1 MSAFWSAYITILSLG
16 CLAWVVGVMVMA
28 KSLKVTRDPDNTTG
42 HDYDGIKEYDN
53 PMPKWWQIL
62 YWGGVVF
69 FIFYV
74 LAYPALGSYKGFL
87 GWTSAG
93 EHDKAQAE
101 YDAKYGPIYTA
112 YAAKPIEELAHDA
125 AAMKVAGRLYANNCA
140 ACHGADARGAKG
152 FPNLTDNDWLYGG
165 EPAQILETITN
176 GRLAVVGGSK
186 MPAWGETLGEQGVK
200 EVAAYVLTLSERR
213 LSEADQKLAEAGQ
226 GRFAVCAGCHG
237 ADGRGMH
244 AVGAPNLTDTVWLY
258 GGSKG
263 TIEETIR
270 NGRNGAMPAWEASL
284 GKEKV
289 HLLAA
294 YVWSLSNG
302 GKH

>member
-16 CLAWVVGVMVMA
+16 CLAFVIAVMWMA
-28 KSLKVTRDPDNTTG
+28 NSLKVHREPDNTTG

-62 YWGGVVF
+62 YWGGVAF

-74 LAYPALGSYKGFL
+74 LAYPALGAYKGFL
-87 GWTSAG
+87 GWTSVG
-93 EHDKAQAE
+93 EHDKDKAA
-101 YDAKYGPIYTA
+101 YDAKYGPIFAA

-125 AAMKVAGRLYANNCA
+125 TAMKVAGRLYANNCA

-152 FPNLTDNDWLYGG
+152 YPNLTDQDWLYGG
-165 EPAQILETITN
+165 EPANIIETLTN
-176 GRLAVVGGSK
+176 GRLGVEGGMK
-186 MPAWGETLGEQGVK
+186 MPAWKDTLGEQGIK
-200 EVAAYVLTLSERR
+200 EVTAYVLTLSGRR
-213 LSEADQKLAEAGQ
+213 LSEADQKLAEVGQ
-226 GRFAVCAGCHG
+226 GKFAMCAACHG
-237 ADGRGMH
+237 AEGRGNT
-244 AVGAPNLTDTVWLY
+244 ALGAPNLTDTIWLY
-258 GGSKG
+258 GGSKA
-263 TIEETIR
+263 TIEETLR
-270 NGRNGAMPAWEASL
+270 NGRNGVMPAWEASL

-289 HLLAA
+289 HLLSA